1 MGKDKLWL
9 VEFYKQSHLHKDKV
23 LVSFDDLWDVVR
35 HYTWTYPDYDPTAD
49 YILIK
54 PSDITY
60 YSNNQ
65 EMIEDGV

>member
-1 MGKDKLWL
+1 MHKDKLWL
-9 VEFYKQSHLHKDKV
+9 VEFYKQSYLHKEKV

-65 EMIEDGV
+65 EMIEDGE

>member
-9 VEFYKQSHLHKDKV
+9 VEFYKQSTLHKDNV

-35 HYTWTYPDYDPTAD
+35 HYTWSYPKYDAACD

-54 PSDITY
+54 PSNITY
-60 YSNNQ
+60 YSSKV
-65 EMIEDGV
+65 EIIEDGE